1 MELQAKLLKLGFDR
15 ALIHEVLEALEEQGL
30 QSDVRYTETFVHSR
44 ARRGV
49 GPERVR
55 RELMQK
61 GVETGQEAAL
71 SDVNWRQALDRIYAK
86 KYGAALL
93 PHSASERAKRER
105 FLKQRGFSF
114 EDIAQLFRRLSR
126 GDFGGDG

>member
-1 MELQAKLLKLGFDR
+1 LQAKLLKLGFDR
-15 ALIHEVLEALEEQGL
+15 TLIHEVLETLGDQGY
-30 QSDVRYTETFVHSR
+30 QSDVRYTESFVHSR

-49 GPERVR
+49 GPERIR
-55 RELMQK
+55 RELTQR
-61 GVETGQEAAL
+61 GVESGQESAL
-71 SDVNWRQALDRIYAK
+71 SEVNWRQELDRIYAK

-93 PHSASERAKRER
+93 PHSTSERAKRER

>member
-1 MELQAKLLKLGFDR
+1 LQAKLLKLGFDR
-15 ALIHEVLEALEEQGL
+15 ALIHEVLETLGDQGY
-30 QSDVRYTETFVHSR
+30 QSDVRYTESFVHSR

-49 GPERVR
+49 GPERIR
-55 RELMQK
+55 RELTQR
-61 GVETGQEAAL
+61 GVESGRESAL
-71 SDVNWRQALDRIYAK
+71 SEVNWRQELDRIYAK
-86 KYGAALL
+86 KYGATLL
-93 PHSASERAKRER
+93 PHSTSERAKRER